1 MQQCVSAPLLLNV
14 QQYNV
19 SVPGDGCG
27 PAFVYGFTDPRIR
40 NGTHHQVQ
48 VMGSYETNMQI
59 INKNFAILH
68 DMQRDMSNNLAQQS
82 ADIKIANASSTELK
96 SSITSTNLEIQALK
110 SQLTVT
116 SAELKWC
123 IASNES
129 LRADIKVLQLDIQKM
144 SSGMADLKTQIVR
157 VFQFLPQFIR
167 HVSAN
172 FLKLL
177 VSMKSTVVLE
187 ELPGIEY

>member
-1 MQQCVSAPLLLNV
+1 
-14 QQYNV
+14 
-19 SVPGDGCG
+19 
-27 PAFVYGFTDPRIR
+27 VYGFTDPRIR